1 MIKIKVLNNED
12 IQKILVRTKKMRAMN
27 KAMRDRKI
35 WHEFFL
41 KIAK

>member
-1 MIKIKVLNNED
+1 MIKIKILND
-12 IQKILVRTKKMRAMN
+12 KDLQKILIRARKMRAMN